1 MGTGAA
7 DTEDG
12 SPVASDL
19 SVHSVIHLFVCSFV
33 WDKNERRMRA
43 TKTYNYRTEV
53 QYKKKKNSTF
63 TFNRSIR
70 LTVYH

>member
-53 QYKKKKNSTF
+53 Q
-63 TFNRSIR
+63 
-70 LTVYH
+70 